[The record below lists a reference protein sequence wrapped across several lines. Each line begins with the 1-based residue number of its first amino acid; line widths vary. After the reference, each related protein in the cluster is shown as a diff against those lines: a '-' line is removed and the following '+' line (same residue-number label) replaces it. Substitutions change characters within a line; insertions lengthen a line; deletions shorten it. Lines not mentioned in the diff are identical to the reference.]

1 MSSLLDDIIN
11 FAVEGKQPL
20 PDILR
25 KCRLLGHE
33 RKNQR
38 LKKWANQELNGY
50 DSAEDLP
57 DYRLVQA
64 GAKGHFM
71 GPFGAQLNHYP
82 LPSAILEDIHK
93 DFARK
98 IPLTQGVS
106 AYEGTIHSSESTT
119 LMFPWPTDMVL
130 YYQRKFIRDFALVS
144 AWQDVSKSS
153 IVELLDAVRS
163 RMLKMA
169 LEIKDELGTSY
180 TDLHKIQSKE
190 AATNIQNIIFQ
201 NTGGSTNVAFDG
213 SSIDASTTTQTHFLS
228 RTFKAVQGTFGMT
241 CPLPSANL
249 IFAACMSALTPT
261 TSKTP
266 SCSVAPTRSPRFGTV
281 ALDSVAMSCLLHFD
295 SLSYFVSNYSLRP
308 RHNRP
313 IYAFDSILRLVRTPD
328 FFASPRP
335 FPGSKH
341 RSARKPQ
348 FASLDW
354 PRPARQMARQAGQKG
369 LEATRTTSQRPEVNP
384 RRPSAP
390 ATSESA
396 S

>member
-11 FAVEGKQPL
+11 FAVDGKQPL

-25 KCRLLGHE
+25 KCLLLGHE
-33 RKNQR
+33 LKNQR

-153 IVELLDAVRS
+153 IVELLDAVRN
-163 RMLKMA
+163 RTLKMA

-213 SSIDASTTTQTHFLS
+213 SSIDASTNTGNIINVGDRQRLDEILGKAGLS
-228 RTFKAVQGTFGMT
+228 HTDVQSLTESIKADGE
-241 CPLPSANL
+241 
-249 IFAACMSALTPT
+249 
-261 TSKTP
+261 K
-266 SCSVAPTRSPRFGTV
+266 R
-281 ALDSVAMSCLLHFD
+281 
-295 SLSYFVSNYSLRP
+295 
-308 RHNRP
+308 
-313 IYAFDSILRLVRTPD
+313 
-328 FFASPRP
+328 
-335 FPGSKH
+335 PGSKVGAWVKDNAPKVVMGGVKIGAKIGAELL
-341 RSARKPQ
+341 SAWLKQ
-348 FASLDW
+348 YY
-354 PRPARQMARQAGQKG
+354 G
-369 LEATRTTSQRPEVNP
+369 L
-384 RRPSAP
+384 
-390 ATSESA
+390 
-396 S
+396 